1 LTREILVILFQK
13 KKIQRVAHTAT
24 FNRFMLIVRLLRAY
38 WTHFDSAITTAASS
52 VVMATK
58 VKHQWRGNGIFPNW
72 VLMATYRRYANCVF
86 TPIKWK
92 SVEKVIRRTDGNI
105 FTTSQIFQN

>member
-1 LTREILVILFQK
+1 MLV
-13 KKIQRVAHTAT
+13 
-24 FNRFMLIVRLLRAY
+24 VRLLRAY
-38 WTHFDSAITTAASS
+38 WTHFDSGITTAASS

-86 TPIKWK
+86 TPIKSK
-92 SVEKVIRRTDGNI
+92 SVEKMIRSRGEQMETFSPHLADFSKLTI
-105 FTTSQIFQN
+105 A